1 MLALALFVVQ
11 PAMAQSGLRQSLE
24 RLDRNENGEIEPDEI
39 TALARPYLERIAEAR
54 RMSLDRAYS
63 IERYQEAA
71 RIYHALQN
79 GIRGERVRPENAS
92 TVKRF
97 GPDDEDELIPD
108 FGAAVIKFRYT
119 QEDLE
124 EAERTLRRH
133 DRDGN
138 GAIDYREARRAEWTH
153 RDPFEMDLNN
163 DGMLNQTELAQR
175 YARRRMMSGDSSEL
189 IKKARRT
196 GNGIQPFERREGDG
210 DRDSSR
216 WWRSGGSS
224 YWLTASLMGR
234 FDSNRNGRL
243 ETEESTKLGLPS
255 GQIDIDRDGEIT
267 REELFGYLSD
277 LQDEAG
283 DATSPLPGWF
293 YERDADRDGQVAM
306 SEFAQDWTDA
316 TLAEFARL
324 DLNGDGLLT
333 DTEVAKSSAMVGG
346 TFSNTTA
353 EILPPR
359 KTVISEIEV
368 DEDVMVADL
377 NLQLAITHTSTS
389 QLDAYLTGPDGQR
402 IELFAGVGGSGDHFS
417 DTTFDDQASTPI
429 VKGRSPFEGSF
440 LTSAAVKRQP
450 SLSHYNGKSAKG
462 VWQLIIRGTRSD
474 RFGMLHSWS
483 LKIRPSDQLIDESFS
498 SLDTPAVAAS
508 MTPQAAAMQSERQ
521 SRELNDDSSS
531 KGYAK
536 SDGGIG
542 GLSIAEQK
550 QRWFEE
556 QQEGGSAGEKASWG
570 KEDKF
575 ARKEAKLDSKG
586 KGKNIDWSK
595 LTPEQ
600 AARYKAYL
608 QSQREKSGKKE

>member
-1 MLALALFVVQ
+1 
-11 PAMAQSGLRQSLE
+11 MAQSGLRQSLE
-24 RLDRNENGEIEPDEI
+24 RLDRNENGEIEPEEI

-54 RMSLDRAYS
+54 RMSLDRSYS

-79 GIRGERVRPENAS
+79 GIRGERVRPQNTS
-92 TVKRF
+92 SVKDF

-119 QEDLE
+119 QDDLE
-124 EAERTLRRH
+124 EAERTLRRY
-133 DRDGN
+133 DRDDN
-138 GAIDYREARRAEWTH
+138 GAIDWREARRAEWTH

-175 YARRRMMSGDSSEL
+175 YARRRMMSGDSREL
-189 IKKARRT
+189 IQKSRRT
-196 GNGIQPFERREGDG
+196 GNGIQRFERNEE
-210 DRDSSR
+210 DRDRGSSS

-234 FDSNRNGRL
+234 FDANRNGRL
-243 ETEESTKLGLPS
+243 ETEESAKLGLPA
-255 GQIDIDRDGEIT
+255 GQIDLDRDGEIT

-277 LQDEAG
+277 LQEEAG

-293 YERDADRDGQVAM
+293 YERDADRDGQVSM
-306 SEFAQDWTDA
+306 GEFSEEWTDA

-324 DLNGDGLLT
+324 DLNEDGLLT
-333 DTEVAKSSAMVGG
+333 SSEVAKSSAMVGG
-346 TFSNTTA
+346 TFTNTTA

-359 KTVISEIEV
+359 KTVISELEV

-377 NLQLAITHTSTS
+377 NLQVEITHTSTS

-429 VKGRSPFEGSF
+429 MKGRSPFEGSF
-440 LTSAAVKRQP
+440 LTSSAVKKQP

-498 SLDTPAVAAS
+498 SLDTPVAALETRGS
-508 MTPQAAAMQSERQ
+508 PAPTESDRE
-521 SRELNDDSSS
+521 SRERKYAAYS
-531 KGYAK
+531 KGS
-536 SDGGIG
+536 SDGEVG
-542 GLSIAEQK
+542 GLTIAEQK
-550 QRWFEE
+550 QRWYE
-556 QQEGGSAGEKASWG
+556 QQQESGASKGKAGW
-570 KEDKF
+570 DKDSKL
-575 ARKEAKLDSKG
+575 ARKEAKQADSRG
-586 KGKNIDWSK
+586 KGKNVDWSK

-600 AARYKAYL
+600 AARYKTYL
-608 QSQREKSGKKE
+608 QSRQEKRKKQE